1 MSACVVLAWC
11 ILTILAAAGPAG
23 PARAQAT
30 HRIAISTT
38 PVTLTTFTTAA
49 MAAGRKPVPASS
61 GQSPRYA
68 VRPGDTLS
76 GIAAALGVRG
86 GWPALYTANR
96 HAIGP
101 NPNDMQ
107 PGTILVLPGQAQP
120 ARYTVA
126 PGDTLSGIAAALG
139 VRGGWPALYAA
150 NRRAIGPDPNR
161 LWPGAVLTV
170 PPPAARPASQA
181 PPARPAHPAR
191 PAPSPAGHQRPGE
204 GGGKPTA
211 PAVAPVASGMPWWL
225 TAMLIAVGVAIGAAL
240 IAEPAMVTGRRR
252 WRAARRRRVT
262 RKANLILADHDR
274 LIVMYSQQDDT
285 VYVLTP
291 PGEDPRAVL
300 RAARLVVPEERYGQL
315 ADHLGVPASWP
326 LE

>member
-11 ILTILAAAGPAG
+11 ILTILAAAGPGG

-49 MAAGRKPVPASS
+49 
-61 GQSPRYA
+61 
-68 VRPGDTLS
+68 
-76 GIAAALGVRG
+76 
-86 GWPALYTANR
+86 
-96 HAIGP
+96 
-101 NPNDMQ
+101 
-107 PGTILVLPGQAQP
+107 
-120 ARYTVA
+120 
-126 PGDTLSGIAAALG
+126 
-139 VRGGWPALYAA
+139 
-150 NRRAIGPDPNR
+150 
-161 LWPGAVLTV
+161 
-170 PPPAARPASQA
+170 
-181 PPARPAHPAR
+181 
-191 PAPSPAGHQRPGE
+191 
-204 GGGKPTA
+204 
-211 PAVAPVASGMPWWL
+211 PAVAPTASGMPRWL
-225 TAMLIAVGVAIGAAL
+225 TAMLIAAGVAIGAAL
-240 IAEPAMVTGRRR
+240 IAEPATVSGRRR
-252 WRAARRRRVT
+252 WREARRRRVT
-262 RKANLILADHDR
+262 RKANLVLADHDR